1 MTQNRDRKRKIRAR
15 MAATGEPYTEAARH
29 VGEDAGPPL
38 AADSTGE
45 HLAWSGPDWYAFPPE
60 PPQGTA
66 FGLGNGRNQRYY
78 WEARRRWAPW
88 QVRQHA
94 RMATELTEAAPGT
107 WPTGTR
113 GMGAVSRRYPRSGPG
128 TAVRHHAA
136 RLARPRAGPRQA
148 GRADRRR

>member
-1 MTQNRDRKRKIRAR
+1 

-29 VGEDAGPPL
+29 VGKAPGRRL
-38 AADSTGE
+38 AVDSAGE

-60 PPQGTA
+60 PPQGA
-66 FGLGNGRNQRYY
+66 GLGLGNGRNQRYY

-94 RMATELTEAAPGT
+94 RMAAELTGGRARHLADWYPEGWAPYHG
-107 WPTGTR
+107 
-113 GMGAVSRRYPRSGPG
+113 SYPRSGPG

-136 RLARPRAGPRQA
+136 RLARPRAGPRPA